1 MEYALCDSAEEERRK
16 FEPAIAYVKT
26 IANFVARE
34 AARSGRARETEG
46 ESERIDPVAKSDTA
60 E

>member
-1 MEYALCDSAEEERRK
+1 LEYALCDSAEEERRK
-16 FEPAIAYVKT
+16 FEPAIAYIKT

-34 AARSGRARETEG
+34 AARSSSARDDEGKCDRRDRA
-46 ESERIDPVAKSDTA
+46 VKNDTA